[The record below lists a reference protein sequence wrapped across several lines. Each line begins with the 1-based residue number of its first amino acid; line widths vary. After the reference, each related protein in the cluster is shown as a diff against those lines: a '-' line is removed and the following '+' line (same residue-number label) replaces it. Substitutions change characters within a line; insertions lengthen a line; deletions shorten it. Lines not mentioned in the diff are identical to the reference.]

1 MKINDIALSDYSVL
15 NVGDTVFQ
23 VTYSRGRFGG
33 GYEVEVVKKT
43 TTRITVTA
51 PGKDRTRTFLIEPKK
66 DTPFGTN
73 DNAAIEY
80 GAKYESRDSVYLV
93 PFGDSLD
100 KHIEYLNNIVQAKA
114 LRKQLADEVDDLASG
129 YGPTPGAD
137 SENAIAE
144 LNQTVAELTEV
155 EATIAEY
162 DNREP

>member
-15 NVGDTVFQ
+15 NVGDAAFQ
-23 VTYSRGRFGG
+23 VTYSRGRFDG

-43 TTRITVTA
+43 KTRITVTA
-51 PGKDRTRTFLIEPKK
+51 PGNRVRTFLMEPKK
-66 DTPFGTN
+66 DTPFGTT

-80 GAKYESRDSVYLV
+80 GAKYESRDTIYLV
-93 PFGDSLD
+93 PFGKTLD
-100 KHIEYLNNIVQAKA
+100 KYIEYLHNIVQAKA

-129 YGPTPGAD
+129 YGPTPGAG

-144 LNQTVAELTEV
+144 LNQTVAELTTI
-155 EATIAEY
+155 EAKIAEY